1 MKMIDNK
8 KKGEENLGDSN
19 EEIKEHFPSI
29 YREIKENEKLLEE
42 KELRTS
48 SGIKKV
54 RKFSSYTPSILD
66 FICRCKT
73 EEEAIEII
81 DFSLNKKVITKE
93 YAESL
98 KKRLEEEGLESFGE
112 HRAAG
117 YYEKA

>member
-1 MKMIDNK
+1 MKVIDNK
-8 KKGEENLGDSN
+8 KRGEENHGDSN

-54 RKFSSYTPSILD
+54 RKFSNYTPSILD

-81 DFSLNKKVITKE
+81 DFSLNKKDITKE
-93 YAESL
+93 YAETL

-117 YYEKA
+117 YYERA

>member
-1 MKMIDNK
+1 MKVIDNK
-8 KKGEENLGDSN
+8 KRGEENHGDSN

-54 RKFSSYTPSILD
+54 RKFSNYTPSVLD

-112 HRAAG
+112 HRATG
-117 YYEKA
+117 YYERA